1 MPPQNI
7 ELQSKSQAGGSSN
20 GEKNEKFTV
29 TRTNGDNDVP
39 EPTKATI
46 GESEIIHN
54 YLRF

>member
-7 ELQSKSQAGGSSN
+7 ELQAKDKAAGSSN

-29 TRTNGDNDVP
+29 TRANGDNDVP

-46 GESEIIHN
+46 GKRII
-54 YLRF
+54 Y